1 MRLIDVPTLRKAN
14 LRSGIARMSVRQVNH
29 ALWISAAACCGIAV
43 LVVLLGVLVPIN
55 SSATDAPE
63 LKRSSRTSRAG
74 SQALLPPL
82 ESFDSIW
89 AKPLRRPLIDPPV
102 VAQPGPAPGV
112 PSSDGLQVT
121 LVGTVGNSLAML
133 RAADG
138 SISLKGIGD
147 QISGA
152 EVIAIRPGQIDVRS
166 GGQTLT
172 LSKPRDPDPQTGIV
186 TTPPNP

>member
-1 MRLIDVPTLRKAN
+1 
-14 LRSGIARMSVRQVNH
+14 MSVRQLNH
-29 ALWISAAACCGIAV
+29 ALWISASACCGIAI
-43 LVVLLGVLVPIN
+43 LVVVLGVLLPIT

-63 LKRSSRTSRAG
+63 LKRSSRSLHAG

-89 AKPLRRPLIDPPV
+89 AKPLRRPLVDPPV
-102 VAQPGPAPGV
+102 AAQPGPTQTVASAASLP
-112 PSSDGLQVT
+112 VT
-121 LVGTVGNSLAML
+121 LVGTIGTSLAML

-172 LSKPRDPDPQTGIV
+172 LSKPPDADPQTGIV
-186 TTPPNP
+186 TSAPSP